1 SSFTVPKEF
10 PQLTITGINFSDK
23 NNNNRIDGAEDCDL
37 TFTINNTGKGA
48 AQNIV
53 AKVKNN
59 STVTGLSFNN
69 TVTIGNIESGS
80 YNQVK
85 IPISG
90 TMLLTSGTAEI
101 NVSFTEQF
109 GFQPDEFNLQIETKE
124 FLKPLVKVS
133 DYEFYTTDGTIR
145 LGLPVNLIC
154 LVQNIGQGIAED
166 VNVEFQLPSINIYPV
181 SNTSFNIGKL
191 EPGQQKELNFEF
203 IANKLYTGTTVP
215 VTIKINEKFG
225 KFSESFTANATVNAI
240 SSTPT
245 TIAIRSNVKDEKPA
259 NIQIASLKSDVDKN
273 IPQNPEKK
281 PNRYALIIGNEDYQ
295 SHQTGLNVESNVEFA
310 KNDALIFKEYVKNT
324 LGVKEE
330 NIYCLTDA
338 TTGAMWQYI
347 ELVSKIVSKTPN
359 AELIFYYAGHG
370 YPDENTKDP
379 YLIPVDVNAT
389 NISLAIKLS
398 DVYKKFSETGAKRI
412 TIFLDACFSGGAR
425 EMGLIAGRNVKIV
438 PKAEALSGNMIVFAA
453 SSGEQS
459 ALPYKEV
466 KHGMFTYFLLKKL
479 QETKGNITYKELADY
494 LTQNV
499 SIESLKVNQKD
510 QDPKV
515 NYSKDIEGV
524 WGGWAVR

>member
-1 SSFTVPKEF
+1 
-10 PQLTITGINFSDK
+10 
-23 NNNNRIDGAEDCDL
+23 
-37 TFTINNTGKGA
+37 
-48 AQNIV
+48 
-53 AKVKNN
+53 
-59 STVTGLSFNN
+59 
-69 TVTIGNIESGS
+69 
-80 YNQVK
+80 
-85 IPISG
+85 
-90 TMLLTSGTAEI
+90 
-101 NVSFTEQF
+101 
-109 GFQPDEFNLQIETKE
+109 
-124 FLKPLVKVS
+124 
-133 DYEFYTTDGTIR
+133 
-145 LGLPVNLIC
+145 
-154 LVQNIGQGIAED
+154 
-166 VNVEFQLPSINIYPV
+166 
-181 SNTSFNIGKL
+181 L

-215 VTIKINEKFG
+215 VTVKINEKFG
-225 KFSESFTANATVNAI
+225 KFSESFTANATVNAT

-259 NIQIASLKSDVDKN
+259 DIQIASLKSDVDKN

-347 ELVSKIVSKTPN
+347 ELVSKIVSKTPY

-524 WGGWAVR
+524 WEGWTVR